1 MHQPQPISKIEL
13 LGKLIAE
20 SIASEPYEL
29 DGFLWAVHPQEWYC
43 SELGISVETLR
54 RWISKPP
61 FVRQCKQINGKKMT
75 LLREGEPG
83 PMTHRHIANIMS
95 NIFRTKT
102 SNKVGPREYG
112 CLIGLAEIWPAG
124 EQVEIFKTVITDW
137 TSFMS
142 CVHCVIME
150 MQDAGEDAV
159 KRYYSFP
166 SITVMRRFH
175 EVGVELHLMKLQ
187 AKVKIPSHSSASH
200 YFSECPF

>member
-1 MHQPQPISKIEL
+1 MHQPLSISKIEL
-13 LGKLIAE
+13 LGQLIAE
-20 SIASEPYEL
+20 CIASEPYEL

-43 SELGISVETLR
+43 SQLGISVETLR

-95 NIFRTKT
+95 NIFRSKT
-102 SNKVGPREYG
+102 GKPVARREYG
-112 CLIGLAEIWPAG
+112 CLIGLAETWPGG
-124 EQVEIFKTVITDW
+124 EQVEIFKTVMTDW

-166 SITVMRRFH
+166 SVTVMRRFH

-187 AKVKIPSHSSASH
+187 AKVKIPSHSSTSH
-200 YFSECPF
+200 YSSECPF